1 MHEKGIVVRDDS
13 SKTHVYKPNVD
24 KEKTQQQLVGKMVDA
39 LFGGSASQL
48 VMQALGSAQAS
59 KEELD
64 EIQKL
69 LNNLKKK

>member
-1 MHEKGIVVRDDS
+1 
-13 SKTHVYKPNVD
+13 
-24 KEKTQQQLVGKMVDA
+24 MVDS

-48 VMQALGSAQAS
+48 VMQALGTTPPS

-69 LNNLKKK
+69 LNELKKQ